1 MLTFLQLEI
10 EIIKREM
17 ANCNFVVGVWLYYG
31 LKKKMVQKSMSGTAD
46 FVHILKRCL
55 RADSISKLMNT
66 KWITYVFAMN
76 LLRVDTSVWHFW
88 RDNSSYFSFTQ
99 TEKKQ
104 NDLNFMAKT
113 LNFSSLELYS
123 RISSI

>member
-10 EIIKREM
+10 EIKKREM

-31 LKKKMVQKSMSGTAD
+31 SKKKMVQKSMSGTPD
-46 FVHILKRCL
+46 FVHILKRSL

-76 LLRVDTSVWHFW
+76 LLTIDTSVWHFW

-123 RISSI
+123 QISSI